1 VELGER
7 LRELRLQAG
16 LTKTAL
22 AKPEYTVSYV
32 SLIESGRRKPSSKAI
47 EHLSRRLMV
56 SPEYLTTGIPDGVQE
71 DLRYKMEEAR
81 HQLRERQEGEA
92 ERTIRAVRA
101 RAEEYGLDGL
111 RALSSAELGSVLLQT
126 GRVRE
131 AIDAYEEALAD
142 QALPERD
149 RGMAV
154 AALGRAYR
162 GVGDLTYAVELI
174 ESYLTKGARP
184 PLDPS
189 IIAELQTVLVSLYF
203 ERGDVF
209 QAERAAGRALAAAAL
224 DVPDETRAR
233 TYWDASR
240 VMAEHRRW
248 DEALEYA
255 TRARLILEE
264 GDDQRRVGRLH
275 NAYAFICLDADPPRT
290 AEAADH
296 LDKAESLLLSAGAS
310 TELAYVLSERSR
322 LALLEGQH
330 QDALVNVERALAY
343 VGTDELEMA
352 RCLFLRGRALGGLGR
367 HGEAR
372 ASLEEAAA
380 AFTKHGARQQEAMCW
395 GELGELHL
403 AAGDVDGA
411 VEALRAGLR
420 ALDPRRS
427 RA

>member
-1 VELGER
+1 MELGER
-7 LRELRLQAG
+7 VRELRLRAG

-32 SLIESGRRKPSSKAI
+32 SLIESGRRKPSPKAI

-56 SPEYLTTGIPDGVQE
+56 TPEYLATGIPEGVQE
-71 DLRYKMEEAR
+71 SLRYKMEEAR
-81 HQLRERQEGEA
+81 HLLREHQEGEA
-92 ERTIRAVRA
+92 ERTVRAVRA
-101 RAEEYGLDGL
+101 RAGEYGLAGL
-111 RALSSAELGSVLLQT
+111 RALASADLGEILLQT

-142 QALPERD
+142 EALSERD

-162 GVGDLTYAVELI
+162 AVGDLTYAVELI

-184 PLDPS
+184 PLDPTT
-189 IIAELQTVLVSLYF
+189 IAELQTVLVSVYF

-209 QAERAAGRALAAAAL
+209 RAERAAGRALTAAAL
-224 DVPDETRAR
+224 DVPAETRAR

-240 VMAEHRRW
+240 VMAEQRRW

-255 TRARLILEE
+255 ARARLIMEE

-275 NAYAFICLDADPPRT
+275 NAYAFICLDAEPPRT

-296 LDKAESLLLSAGAS
+296 LDKAESLLLSAGAT

-322 LALLEGQH
+322 LALLEGNPDQ
-330 QDALVNVERALAY
+330 ALVDADRALAY
-343 VGTDELEMA
+343 VRTDELEMA
-352 RCLFLRGRALGGLGR
+352 RCMFLRGRALGGLQR

-372 ASLEEAAA
+372 AALEEAAA
-380 AFTKHGARQQEAMCW
+380 TFDKHGARQQEAMCW

-420 ALDPRRS
+420 TLDPRRS